1 MGAPG
6 FKVWREAEEEEKT
19 CPEVEGQQVCEIQG
33 GSMVMK
39 SKKEEYT
46 RPLEAIGRL
55 KVCECMFLGAM
66 TLEASIN
73 QCLHFQKID
82 RCSNPQKGGK

>member
-1 MGAPG
+1 MEQGQ
-6 FKVWREAEEEEKT
+6 EEEGGEMVLKREKT
-19 CPEVEGQQVCEIQG
+19 T
-33 GSMVMK
+33 

-46 RPLEAIGRL
+46 RPLEAIGSL

-66 TLEASIN
+66 SLEASIR

>member
-1 MGAPG
+1 
-6 FKVWREAEEEEKT
+6 
-19 CPEVEGQQVCEIQG
+19 
-33 GSMVMK
+33 MK

-46 RPLEAIGRL
+46 RPLEAIGSF